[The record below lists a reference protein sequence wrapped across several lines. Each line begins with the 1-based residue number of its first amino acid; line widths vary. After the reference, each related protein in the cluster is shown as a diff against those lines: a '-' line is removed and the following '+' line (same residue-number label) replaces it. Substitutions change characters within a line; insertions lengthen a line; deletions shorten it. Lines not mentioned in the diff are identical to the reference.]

1 MTEKELVGE
10 SLEAQVFRL
19 KNELHEAQVALAAI
33 RDSREDAAR
42 AEVLDLEHI
51 ISTRMGALPLPS
63 EELRLHVGTRTTAS
77 NFLLQG
83 WHSSRKVLKV
93 FGKEPEGPILDW
105 GCGSGRTLRW
115 LLEYPKWRQNYRGTD
130 VDAEAISWLES
141 RGIKDVTVCS
151 DETIHLPYANDE
163 LSGLF
168 CFSVL
173 THIHP
178 DKFRP
183 WFEEIARILKPGS
196 LAYLTF
202 NGDTITQS
210 PVPSHAAPAQEFL
223 ESGSVWIEQAGN
235 YKSAAFMSHERIRKE
250 AEGVFV
256 VEDVI
261 ARDYNT
267 MDAMYARVI

>member
-1 MTEKELVGE
+1 MVDE

-19 KNELHEAQVALAAI
+19 KNELHEAQMALAAI
-33 RDSREDAAR
+33 RDSRDDASR

-51 ISTRMGALPLPS
+51 ISTRMGELPLPS

-93 FGKEPEGPILDW
+93 FGEEPEAPILDW
-105 GCGSGRTLRW
+105 GCGTGRTLRW
-115 LLEYPKWRQNYRGTD
+115 LLEYPKWKENYRGTD
-130 VDAEAISWLES
+130 VDKEAIQWLKA
-141 RGIKDVTVCS
+141 RGIKGVTVCT
-151 DETIHLPYANDE
+151 DETIHLPYADNE

-168 CFSVL
+168 SFSVL

-178 DKFRP
+178 DKFRG
-183 WFEEIARILKPGS
+183 WFQEIARILKPGS

-210 PVPSHAAPAQEFL
+210 PEPSHAEPARKFRE
-223 ESGSVWIEQAGN
+223 EGSVWIEQAGN
-235 YKSAAFMSHERIRKE
+235 YKSAAFMSHERIREKADGIFE
-250 AEGVFV
+250 
-256 VEDVI
+256 VEDVV

-267 MDAMYARVI
+267 MDALYARVV